1 MDQNQ
6 TVQEQPG
13 AEPEQSEHQ
22 GPPTGPQPEAE
33 PPEQAEPAAAA
44 PPSTRHQASRQ
55 HGGDGGPG
63 TTSEPFDEGRSCRF

>member
-33 PPEQAEPAAAA
+33 PPEQAEPAAA
-44 PPSTRHQASRQ
+44 PPSARHQASGQ

-63 TTSEPFDEGRSCRF
+63 TTSEQFDEDRSCRS